1 MYIYIQ
7 ANEDPLMANDLYK
20 AIMKRSM
27 LRNKFLKKKKKSI
40 MAGKTMI
47 YGGISYYEISW
58 NLQMKIQPIYVLQH
72 VDLILNPPSC
82 NGLKDFI

>member
-27 LRNKFLKKKKKSI
+27 LRNKFLKKKKIDNGWKN
-40 MAGKTMI
+40 
-47 YGGISYYEISW
+47 YDLRW
-58 NLQMKIQPIYVLQH
+58 NLL
-72 VDLILNPPSC
+72 
-82 NGLKDFI
+82 F